1 MMARTRRLA
10 LVGTAALAAT
20 MSAQQPA
27 APSSFRFERPLVTGG
42 AGARRVAIDV
52 PLLAGAASFRTAV
65 RGLNPSTGAMAI
77 AVGDGLRDLR
87 LYDAAGAEVGYLML
101 SAPEA
106 VPTYKPARVLP
117 VPSVDTEK
125 VKTSGFEADL
135 GELLTVDRLRVDD
148 VDPPFLKRVHLE
160 GSGDRERWTTLVA
173 DGTLFDLPQER
184 LHQTELRF
192 AAGAYRY
199 LRLTWDDRNSA
210 RVARMPLATAGQ
222 IPASHPPPVLTT
234 PVAFERRA
242 SEPGRS
248 RFRLRLPGGRLP
260 IVALD
265 IDAGG
270 GPILRDA
277 RVFQAQLSGAQLMPV
292 QLGAA
297 TLRRVVRGDMAASA
311 MRLPMAPPTEAQLDL
326 EVDDGDN
333 PPFDLLGVTAVF
345 ATLPWIYLEAPASAL
360 TARYG
365 NATLEAPRYDIEAM
379 REQIRIESVD
389 DASWGEPR
397 QRTADDNATAAPP
410 LPTVGSSLDTS
421 LFQYVRSVSA
431 GPAGLLAVALDAPA
445 LAHSGGPSRQ
455 FADVRFVDASDRQ
468 IPYIVEQ
475 TPEPL
480 SLDLVLEK
488 VAPPKTLPP
497 ARSGRTVYR
506 VVYPVAG
513 LPQTRLVLTTS
524 ARVFRREVSV
534 GQERE
539 ADNRRRDPWFDTVAA
554 QPWVHA
560 DQDRDA
566 APLTLSLPPIQGTT
580 LFIVVDEGDNAP
592 LPIATARV
600 LLPSYRV
607 RLFRDSGATLLVA
620 YGRKDLARPQYD
632 LSLLAP
638 QVLGTAAA
646 DATLEAERAM
656 APAQTA
662 NRILSPRLFWGA
674 LAVAVVVLL
683 ALIGRLLQ
691 KESAGK
697 GSVSNGQM

>member
-1 MMARTRRLA
+1 MMSRTVRLA
-10 LVGTAALAAT
+10 LGGAAALAAAV
-20 MSAQQPA
+20 SAQQPA
-27 APSSFRFERPLVTGG
+27 AQPSFRFERPLVTGG

-52 PLLAGAASFRTAV
+52 PLLVGAAPFRTAI
-65 RGLNPSTGAMAI
+65 RGQNPSTGAMTI

-87 LYDAAGAEVGYLML
+87 LYDAAGAEVGYLL
-101 SAPEA
+101 VSAPEA

-117 VPSVDTEK
+117 VPSVDTER
-125 VKTSGFEADL
+125 VKSSGFEADI

-173 DGTLFDLPQER
+173 DGTLFDLPDER

-199 LRLTWDDRNSA
+199 FRLTWDDSNSA
-210 RVARMPLATAGQ
+210 RVVRTPLAMAGQ
-222 IPASHPPPVLTT
+222 IPASHPPPALTT
-234 PVAFERRA
+234 PIAFERRA

-260 IVALD
+260 IAALD

-270 GPILRDA
+270 SHILRDA
-277 RVFQAQLSGAQLMPV
+277 RVFQSQLSGSQLLPV
-292 QLGAA
+292 QLGAT
-297 TLRRVVRGDMAASA
+297 TLRRVVRGDITASA

-326 EVDDGDN
+326 EVDDGNN
-333 PPFDLLGVTAVF
+333 PPFDLRGVTAVF
-345 ATLPWIYLEAPASAL
+345 AALPWIYVEAPASAL
-360 TARYG
+360 FARYG
-365 NATLEAPRYDIEAM
+365 NATLQTPRYDIEAM
-379 REQIRIESVD
+379 RGQIHIESVA

-397 QRTADDNATAAPP
+397 QRTADDNAAASAASP
-410 LPTVGSSLDTS
+410 LPTVGTSLDTS
-421 LFQYVRSVSA
+421 LFQYVRSVS
-431 GPAGLLAVALDAPA
+431 GGSAGLLAVALDAPA
-445 LAHSGGPSRQ
+445 LAHSAGPARQ
-455 FADVRFVDASDRQ
+455 FADVRVVDASDRQ
-468 IPYIVEQ
+468 IPYIVEH

-513 LPQTRLVLTTS
+513 LPATRLVLTTT
-524 ARVFRREVSV
+524 ARIFRRAVSV
-534 GQERE
+534 GQERD
-539 ADNRRRDPWFDTVAA
+539 ADNRRRRDPWFETMAA

-560 DQDRDA
+560 DQDGDA
-566 APLTLSLPPIQGTT
+566 APLTLSLPAIQGTA

-592 LPIATARV
+592 LPIASVRV

-607 RLFRDSGATLLVA
+607 RLFRDNGATLRIA
-620 YGRKDLARPQYD
+620 YGRKDLVRPQYD
-632 LSLLAP
+632 LSLLSP

-646 DATLEAERAM
+646 DATLEPERSGGQ
-656 APAQTA
+656 AQTA
-662 NRILSPRLFWGA
+662 SRILSPRLFWIA
-674 LAVAVVVLL
+674 LAIAVVVLL
-683 ALIGRLLQ
+683 GLIGRLLQ
-691 KESAGK
+691 KESAG
-697 GSVSNGQM
+697 